1 LSSKNSLV
9 RCIIPGKNSKK
20 REPVKVKQNM
30 KQRRKLK
37 RTNPRSVIQLAG
49 NTIQAGAVIVYRF
62 IRILSFPSEKTGG
75 IHIA

>member
-1 LSSKNSLV
+1 
-9 RCIIPGKNSKK
+9 
-20 REPVKVKQNM
+20 M
-30 KQRRKLK
+30 KQQRKLK